1 MEMRKYIDIIKEA
14 ETPSVGI
21 IFGRFNPPHKGHRA
35 AWEMMKNEN
44 DNWYVSTN
52 TNTRGPKDP
61 LPYEIKTKA
70 MEAIMPEVREHI
82 MPESNWF
89 SLASAIFAKHGK
101 VELRVYSDEQW
112 VLDGISKYNGVE
124 GKHGYYNFETIT
136 PVKTPRLSSATA
148 LRQAVADEDES
159 AFYNA
164 AGVPKDTK
172 IGKESFF
179 DVVKK
184 YLDEY
189 KK

>member
-1 MEMRKYIDIIKEA
+1 MKINQIIMEA
-14 ETPSVGI
+14 ELPKVGI
-21 IFGRFNPPHKGHRA
+21 IFGRFNPPHKGHKA
-35 AWEMMKNEN
+35 AWEMMKNEC

-61 LPYEIKTKA
+61 LPYEIKTRA
-70 MEAIMPEVREHI
+70 MEAIMPEIREHI
-82 MPESNWF
+82 MPETNWF
-89 SLASAIFAKHGK
+89 TLASAVFAKHGK

-112 VLDGISKYNGVE
+112 VLDGIVKYNGQDS
-124 GKHGYYNFETIT
+124 KNGYYNFPTIT

-148 LRQAVADEDES
+148 LRQAVADDDES

-164 AGVPKDTK
+164 AGVPQDTK
-172 IGKESFF
+172 IGNETFF
-179 DVVKK
+179 EVVKK